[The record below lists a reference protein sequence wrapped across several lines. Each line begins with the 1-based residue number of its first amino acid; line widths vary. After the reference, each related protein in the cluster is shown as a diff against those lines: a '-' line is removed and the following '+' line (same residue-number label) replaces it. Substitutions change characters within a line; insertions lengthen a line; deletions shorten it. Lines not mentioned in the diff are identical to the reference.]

1 VEKESDPARRPPARR
16 PAPAQGP
23 AAPFPRRIPSGD
35 LLGGRAEV
43 EILHGEEVYRLRLT
57 RGGKLI
63 LTK

>member
-1 VEKESDPARRPPARR
+1 MENEPDPARRPVARTASLPR
-16 PAPAQGP
+16 RAMAPA
-23 AAPFPRRIPSGD
+23 PRRIPSGE

-43 EILHGEEVYRLRLT
+43 EILHGEDVYRLRQT

>member
-1 VEKESDPARRPPARR
+1 MENEPAPSRRQPARSPR
-16 PAPAQGP
+16 PASGP
-23 AAPFPRRIPSGD
+23 AAPMPRRIPSGD

-43 EILHGEEVYRLRLT
+43 EILHGEDVYRLRQT